1 MTRRRS
7 TMTENRRTRRWIRT
21 GATWLLALALA
32 PALAIPVVA
41 DLASAETEEEE
52 LAKKADWQGRYRA
65 LRNNAARMRENATKL
80 RRAYGLA
87 QHANYPRGGARE
99 DFRRQVEKAERD
111 ADDYASK
118 VESFHDEARANEIP
132 PGWLFEVDDEPIDP
146 GLPAD
151 QDESELE
158 PEDDREGRNPIY
170 LDDEEDED
178 AEEEDSDADSSDED
192 EDA

>member
-1 MTRRRS
+1 MTETRRTS
-7 TMTENRRTRRWIRT
+7 RWIQM
-21 GATWLLALALA
+21 GASGLLALALT
-32 PALAIPVVA
+32 PALAIPFVA
-41 DLASAETEEEE
+41 ELASAGTGVETEEEE
-52 LAKKADWQGRYRA
+52 LAKKAEWQDRYRV

-99 DFRRQVEKAERD
+99 DFRKQVEKAERD
-111 ADDYASK
+111 ADDYAAK
-118 VESFHDEARANEIP
+118 AEAFHDEARANEIP

-158 PEDDREGRNPIY
+158 LEDDREGRNPIY
-170 LDDEEDED
+170 LDDEED
-178 AEEEDSDADSSDED
+178 DSDADSSDED